1 LYVFQIKDTDCTE
14 CQLAHFAQDKDLLS
28 PHVMQSRNSASNY
41 SFNHTTLRFCLRK
54 LVRTLVLGNTET
66 ELASIFG

>member
-1 LYVFQIKDTDCTE
+1 
-14 CQLAHFAQDKDLLS
+14 LS

-54 LVRTLVLGNTET
+54 LVRTLVLGNTDV
-66 ELASIFG
+66 ELWWDSDRTCVHFWL